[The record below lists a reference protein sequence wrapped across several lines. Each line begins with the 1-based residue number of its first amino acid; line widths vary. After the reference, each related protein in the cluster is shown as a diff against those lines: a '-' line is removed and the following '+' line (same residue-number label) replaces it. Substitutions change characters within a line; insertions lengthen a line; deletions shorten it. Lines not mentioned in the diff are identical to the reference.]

1 MQPERYTSP
10 KNWRGSAASFA
21 IHAIALLLLAGTLH
35 RVKET
40 VPSRLPGTREGVEY
54 ITYFSSGNTSLT
66 RNDLP
71 VKVPHTRQDLTSVS
85 HSSISPKL
93 PDTPEVSSG
102 EHGIGNANQSG
113 LGDGNLIIALPR
125 YFPHPT
131 PNLSAL
137 HPGTAGDVIFD
148 AVIDENGKV
157 TTLTLLQSLD
167 PTIDD
172 EVMQTV
178 KQWIYQPALKNGVPV
193 ASVMEMHFHYERKG

>member
-1 MQPERYTSP
+1 MQPERDTSP
-10 KNWRGSAASFA
+10 KNRCGAAASIA
-21 IHAIALLLLAGTLH
+21 IHAAVLAILAGALH

-40 VPSRLPGTREGVEY
+40 LPYKFPGTKEGLEFL
-54 ITYFSSGNTSLT
+54 TYYSSGSASPTHS
-66 RNDLP
+66 DLP
-71 VKVPHTRQDLTSVS
+71 ARVTPTAKTPLS
-85 HSSISPKL
+85 HSSIAPSI
-93 PDTPEVSSG
+93 PDKPEVSSG

-113 LGDGNLIIALPR
+113 LGDGNLIIALPK

-131 PNLSAL
+131 PNLAPL

-167 PTIDD
+167 PAIDD

>member
-1 MQPERYTSP
+1 MQSERYTSP
-10 KNWRGSAASFA
+10 KNWRGTAASIA
-21 IHAIALLLLAGTLH
+21 IHAVVLAVLAGALH

-40 VPSRLPGTREGVEY
+40 LPYKLPGTKQGLEFL
-54 ITYFSSGNTSLT
+54 TYYSSGSASATHS
-66 RNDLP
+66 DLP
-71 VKVPHTRQDLTSVS
+71 VRVTPTRKAPPS
-85 HSSISPKL
+85 HSPISPKI
-93 PDTPEVSSG
+93 PDKPEVSSG
-102 EHGIGNANQSG
+102 EHGIGNSNQSG
-113 LGDGNLIIALPR
+113 LGDGNLIIALPK

-131 PNLSAL
+131 PNLSVL

-167 PTIDD
+167 PAIDD

-178 KQWIYQPALKNGVPV
+178 KQWIYTPALKNGVPV